1 VLINNKSIFTLKGI
15 MNLNKLCIVLL
26 LIILGVATLVGQI
39 NVEGKVRSNRGS
51 NILIS
56 AFSSN
61 SHHLVPISDDGS
73 FYTRLPRFEEC
84 ILVFYSINSQAK
96 IYSINTDESCSK
108 TIALSVLV
116 EGEKPAAN
124 QHLSSGPVKR
134 IVTDGVTYQTRKFNL
149 DEVSDKT
156 KFASL
161 MASVSKSLDNFY
173 KKSILPPE
181 KTGYSESTTDSQI
194 RKSEH
199 KLGEEIYKLLT
210 KKRSLAEH
218 LKELND
224 QYVTLNLQSDL
235 KRCNFEFTLLKK
247 EATYAKVVYELAE
260 REYQKEKLIIRRRE
274 TTGSNTTNRVVE
286 EAEKKM
292 NRSKKLYEIAS
303 LNMKNKQADCWEYKL
318 QNEIDFEI
326 TQGDDGDS
334 EKVSIR
340 RIEIDNVRMRKRY
353 ENAKQLYKQHNSLA
367 NDYTGRDRVVQ
378 LANAQ
383 KYISEQAQI
392 KLYQADNEV
401 SKWKIRVQ
409 SNATFN
415 KQLKMAET
423 EYLEQRAYAFQAE
436 MAYLEHMWYLRD
448 RPQVKDVLDDLFTR
462 QNGLLAIVPINRP
475 EEEQIEEEVVEE
487 TVSDAEL
494 LSNVKIE
501 STTTELG
508 RNKRLTFKQD
518 YYEIVVDKKGRKT
531 YTKNGK
537 SITRLTYEFETKRKF
552 GEIIENVRE
561 EERRRKLW
569 DLFKKRI
576 Q

>member
-1 VLINNKSIFTLKGI
+1 MKLSQLAFILLFIFGSQSI
-15 MNLNKLCIVLL
+15 
-26 LIILGVATLVGQI
+26 VAQI
-39 NVEGKVRSNRGS
+39 NVEGTVRSTKGS

-56 AFSSN
+56 AFSEN
-61 SHHLVPISDDGS
+61 SHHLVPVSDDGS
-73 FYTRLPRFEEC
+73 YYARLPRFEEC
-84 ILVFYSINSQAK
+84 FLVFYSINSQAK
-96 IYSINTDESCSK
+96 IYSFNTDESASQS
-108 TIALSVLV
+108 IDLDVV
-116 EGEKPAAN
+116 VDGEKPAAN

-134 IVTDGVTYQTRKFNL
+134 IVTDGYAYKTSKFNL
-149 DEVSDKT
+149 DEVSDKA

-181 KTGYSESTTDSQI
+181 KIGYSANTTDTQI

-199 KLGEEIYKLLT
+199 KLGEEIYILLT

-218 LKELND
+218 LKQLNA
-224 QYVTLNLQSDL
+224 QYASLDLESDL
-235 KRCNFEFTLLKK
+235 KTCEFEFTLLKK
-247 EATYAKVVYELAE
+247 EATYAKVVYNLSEK
-260 REYQKEKLIIRRRE
+260 EYQKEKLIIRRKE
-274 TTGSNTTNRVVE
+274 TAGSNTTNRVVDD
-286 EAEKKM
+286 AQKKTIR
-292 NRSKKLYEIAS
+292 NKKLYEIAS
-303 LNMKNKQADCWEYKL
+303 LNMKNKQADCWEVRL
-318 QNEIDFEI
+318 QKEIDFEI
-326 TQGDDGDS
+326 QKGDSANS

-340 RIEIDNVRMRKRY
+340 RIEIDNVRMHKRY

-392 KLYQADNEV
+392 KLYQSDNEV

-409 SNATFN
+409 SNPSFG
-415 KQLKMAET
+415 KQLKMAEN
-423 EYLEQRAYAFQAE
+423 EYLKQREYAFQAE

-462 QNGLLAIVPINRP
+462 QNGLLAIVPLNRP

-518 YYEIVVDKKGRKT
+518 YYEIKVDKKGRRT

-537 SITRLTYEFETKRKF
+537 AVTRLTYEFETKRKF
-552 GEIIENVRE
+552 GEIIENVVE
-561 EERRRKLW
+561 EERRKKLW

>member
-1 VLINNKSIFTLKGI
+1 MLINNKSIFTLKGI
-15 MNLNKLCIVLL
+15 MNLNKLGFLL
-26 LIILGVATLVGQI
+26 LLLLLSSTNTVGQI

-61 SHHLVPISDDGS
+61 SHHLVPVSDDGS
-73 FYTRLPRFEEC
+73 FYARLPRFEEC

-96 IYSINTDESCSK
+96 IYSFNTDESCSN
-108 TIALSVLV
+108 TIELSVLI

-134 IVTDGVTYQTRKFNL
+134 IVTDGVAYKSAKFNL
-149 DEVSDKT
+149 DEVADKT

-161 MASVSKSLDNFY
+161 MAAVSKSLDNFY
-173 KKSILPPE
+173 KKNILPPE
-181 KTGYSESTTDSQI
+181 KIGYSASTTDTQI

-199 KLGEEIYKLLT
+199 KLGEEIYLLLT
-210 KKRSLAEH
+210 KKRKLAVH
-218 LKELND
+218 LKKLNEQYANLDLDSELKD
-224 QYVTLNLQSDL
+224 
-235 KRCNFEFTLLKK
+235 CEFEFTLLKK
-247 EATYAKVVYELAE
+247 EATFAKVVYELSD
-260 REYQKEKLIIRRRE
+260 REYQKEKLIIRRKE
-274 TTGSNTTNRVVE
+274 TIGSNTTNRVVE
-286 EAEKKM
+286 QAEKKV
-292 NRSKKLYEIAS
+292 NRNKKLYEIAS
-303 LNMKNKQADCWEYKL
+303 LNMKNKQADCWEFRL
-318 QNEIDFEI
+318 QKEIDFEVAK
-326 TQGDDGDS
+326 GDNGDL

-409 SNATFN
+409 SNPSFN
-415 KQLKMAET
+415 KQLRMAES
-423 EYLEQRAYAFQAE
+423 EYLKQREYAFQAE

-518 YYEIVVDKKGRKT
+518 YYEIVVDKKGRRT

-561 EERRRKLW
+561 EERRKKLW